1 MIESRNM
8 DARSGDPFED
18 QKKAV
23 LRYIS
28 LNARRIDYGHALRER
43 EWRKVWGLPVLH
55 TIYRECKYTSS
66 GCCRWRRR
74 RPRMERC
81 LQLRSILNYFLPT
94 LPFSPLQYVV
104 VSVYLSLSLCLFPIL
119 LSFNSLDHFFR
130 ADPSILQYSG
140 QSADL
145 K

>member
-1 MIESRNM
+1 M
-8 DARSGDPFED
+8 DAHSGDPFED

-74 RPRMERC
+74 RPRME
-81 LQLRSILNYFLPT
+81 
-94 LPFSPLQYVV
+94 
-104 VSVYLSLSLCLFPIL
+104 
-119 LSFNSLDHFFR
+119 
-130 ADPSILQYSG
+130 
-140 QSADL
+140 
-145 K
+145 